1 MPRPAMIHFLVL
13 STSLASLAAAARA
26 TAADACDALYA
37 AGVKSIQT
45 PHHVFSTT
53 TQSGAPP
60 RAGEAIYA
68 GGVEYLK
75 LNDKWQRSPMTQQ
88 EMVEAAQEKLK
99 THPDTCTL
107 VGDQNMAG
115 QSVTVYKVRNNE
127 TGGEQ
132 LVRILKSSG
141 LMAGS
146 TLTLPNGTVVET
158 RYEYRNVQA
167 PAGVS

>member
-1 MPRPAMIHFLVL
+1 MTRPATIRLFVL
-13 STSLASLAAAARA
+13 STSLAGLAAVPRA

-53 TQSGAPP
+53 TRSGGQPK
-60 RAGEAIYA
+60 AGEAIYA
-68 GGVEYLK
+68 GGVEYVK
-75 LNDKWQRSPMTQQ
+75 LNGKWQRSPMTQQ
-88 EMVEAAQEKLK
+88 EMIEAAQEKLK

-107 VGDQNMAG
+107 VGDQSVAG

-127 TGGEQ
+127 TGGQQ
-132 LVRILKSSG
+132 LVRILKSDG
-141 LMAGS
+141 LLAGS
-146 TLTLPNGTVVET
+146 TLTLPDGAVVET

-167 PAGVS
+167 PAGGS